1 MVLCYCFIFLLSFEK
16 LFTISV
22 VKVIDYAYRIYQSIV
37 SVNIAGDYDVPT
49 NVVNRRFSEDL
60 HELASLCLH
69 RESYDRPTACQ
80 LLTHPIF
87 KTLKKA
93 LPLPELLK
101 PALPLSDRVG
111 YDTGRV
117 SRSKFVLESN

>member
-1 MVLCYCFIFLLSFEK
+1 MICKSRQILLYFCC
-16 LFTISV
+16 
-22 VKVIDYAYRIYQSIV
+22 SIHFV
-37 SVNIAGDYDVPT
+37 GDYDVST
-49 NVVNRRFSEDL
+49 SVVNRRFSEDL
-60 HELASLCLH
+60 HELAGLCLH
-69 RESYDRPTACQ
+69 RESYDRPTTGQ

-111 YDTGRV
+111 YDTG
-117 SRSKFVLESN
+117 KA